1 MLQMDV
7 RQGLGQLTQR
17 QREALTLCDMCDLSR
32 KDAAKIMGVT
42 VAGVESNL
50 RRGRERLRQFML
62 EQGYQ
67 PRNREQGDRTRKEA
81 ER

>member
-32 KDAAKIMGVT
+32 EDAAKIMGVT

-50 RRGRERLRQFML
+50 RRGRERLRQIML

-67 PRNREQGDRTRKEA
+67 PRNREQGDRPRKEA